1 MKTHILTTTLENVK
15 EAAEA
20 VKEGGLVVYPT
31 ETVYGL
37 GCDPFNVSAVKRLI
51 KAKGA
56 RDKALPILAHSVHD
70 VKRVAELTEKGEEL
84 ARKFWPGPLT
94 LILPR
99 KDLPDIVTLGS
110 ATVGVRIPKN
120 SVALKLLEFSG
131 GLLVGT
137 SANKTG
143 ALSSST
149 ALEAYKQLKDEVDV
163 VLDGGVVEF
172 GVSSTV
178 LDLTSKDPKII
189 RKGPLTIKET

>member
-1 MKTHILTTTLENVK
+1 MKTRILTATLENIK
-15 EAAEA
+15 EAAGA
-20 VKEGGLVVYPT
+20 VKNGGLVVYPT

-37 GCDPFNVSAVKRLI
+37 GCDPFNASAVKRLI
-51 KAKGA
+51 KTKGA
-56 RDKALPILAHSVHD
+56 RDKPLPILAYSVHD

-99 KDLPDIVTLGS
+99 KGLPDIVTLGS

-120 SVALKLLEFSG
+120 GVALKLLEFSG

-143 ALSSST
+143 AQPSST
-149 ALEAYKQLKDEVDV
+149 ALEAYEQLKDEVDV

-178 LDLTSKDPKII
+178 LDLTSSDHKII
-189 RKGPLTIKET
+189 RKGPLTVKET

>member
-1 MKTHILTTTLENVK
+1 MKTRILTATLENIK
-15 EAAEA
+15 GAAEA

-51 KAKGA
+51 QAKGA
-56 RDKALPILAHSVHD
+56 RDKPLPILAHSVHD

-94 LILPR
+94 LILSR
-99 KDLPDIVTLGS
+99 KCLPDIVTLGS

-120 SVALKLLEFSG
+120 GVALKLLEFSG

-143 ALSSST
+143 AKPSST
-149 ALEAYKQLKDEVDV
+149 ALEAYEQLKDEVDM
-163 VLDGGVVEF
+163 VLDGGLVEF

-189 RKGPLTIKET
+189 REGPLTVKET

>member
-1 MKTHILTTTLENVK
+1 MKTRILPATLENIK

-20 VKEGGLVVYPT
+20 VKNGGLIVYPT

-56 RDKALPILAHSVHD
+56 RDKPLPILAHTVHD
-70 VKRVAELTEKGEEL
+70 VKRVAKLTEKGEEL
-84 ARKFWPGPLT
+84 GRKFWPGPLT

-178 LDLTSKDPKII
+178 IDLTSKDPKII